1 MRNNSVKAFSDRHR
15 DDFVTA
21 KAAHKLREPRGEKR
35 VKPSLP
41 NKGREKKKKK
51 KNLY

>member
-35 VKPSLP
+35 VKP
-41 NKGREKKKKK
+41 
-51 KNLY
+51 